1 MKKQEEFEI
10 IPADCPQHDILIDF
24 SGWVGINASKL
35 VFLHMETMET
45 INGEE
50 WIKLSDNDAANY
62 VIEDIIAAIRD
73 SDDGEW
79 DLIDIADIVER

>member
-24 SGWVGINASKL
+24 SGWVCINAKKL
-35 VFLHMETMET
+35 IFLNLETMET